1 MSNHKEASLVL
12 AAWHVARGRMIVARQ
27 RERIARLRA
36 FGYST
41 LDAEQTLRVF
51 ASTLDIFVDH
61 ERWLRDD
68 TPRALD
74 DGSASSGEIVR

>member
-1 MSNHKEASLVL
+1 M
-12 AAWHVARGRMIVARQ
+12 
-27 RERIARLRA
+27 
-36 FGYST
+36 
-41 LDAEQTLRVF
+41 DAEQTLRVF